1 MIISAIV
8 AMNQDH
14 IIGVDNQIPWYLPA
28 DLKFFK
34 KITSGH
40 PILMGR
46 KCYESIGNPLPNR
59 TNIIITR
66 NPYFIV
72 SNCITVHS
80 IEEGLSFAKKNNA
93 TEVFIIGGGEI
104 YAHSIQYWNKIYIT
118 EVDFKCEGTVYFPT
132 IDFKDWKL
140 ISSESHEA
148 DEKNKMRYTFKEYER
163 Q

>member
-8 AMNQDH
+8 AMNQDQ

-72 SNCITVHS
+72 SIRS
-80 IEEGLSFAKKNNA
+80 KK
-93 TEVFIIGGGEI
+93 
-104 YAHSIQYWNKIYIT
+104 
-118 EVDFKCEGTVYFPT
+118 D
-132 IDFKDWKL
+132 
-140 ISSESHEA
+140 
-148 DEKNKMRYTFKEYER
+148 
-163 Q
+163 